1 MTTIFGGQP
10 LNFKNQIIGG
20 DFGTN
25 PWQRGTSFTTISNTL
40 TYTADRFWALGGAS
54 SSISVSRQT
63 DAPSGFANCLRFGR
77 ADANADTAAVNLGT
91 VLTTERSLPLQG
103 QNCVLSFWAK
113 AGSGFSAASGNLAVV
128 LGTGTGSDESAAN
141 FAAGSWTGYAAN
153 LSTTQAIGTT
163 WVRYSFPV
171 TIPATATQVGVKF
184 GFTPVGTASS
194 DYFQIEGVQL
204 EIAQSVTPFERRPA
218 SIELEMCQRFA
229 YVIGEPASGVA
240 IGSGM
245 ATSTTNARITIPL
258 PVSMRAAPTTTY
270 TIGTLKA
277 NVAGSATTIS
287 ALATATANTANNLNM
302 DATTTGLT
310 AGQASLLQG
319 AGGTG
324 SIVASAEL

>member
-1 MTTIFGGQP
+1 MTTISGAQP
-10 LNFKNQIIGG
+10 LNFKNIIIGG

-25 PWQRGTSFTTISNTL
+25 PWQRGTSFTGITNTL
-40 TYTADRFWALGGAS
+40 TYTADRWFALGGAS

-63 DAPSGFANCLRFGR
+63 TAPAGFANSLRFGR
-77 ADANADTAAVNLGT
+77 ADANADVVAVNLGQ
-91 VLTTERSLPLQG
+91 VLPTERSLPFAG
-103 QNCVLSFWAK
+103 TTAVLSFWAL

-128 LGTGTGSDESAAN
+128 VGTGTGSDESAAN
-141 FAAGSWTGYAAN
+141 FMAGSWTGYAAS

-163 WVRYSFPV
+163 WTRYSFPV
-171 TIPATATQVGVKF
+171 SIPASTTQVGVKV

-194 DYFQIEGVQL
+194 DYFQIAGVQL
-204 EIAQSVTPFERRPA
+204 EISPTVTPFERRPS

-229 YVIGEPASGVA
+229 FVVNEPASGV
-240 IGSGM
+240 IVGLGM
-245 ATSTTNARITIPL
+245 ATSTTNARFSIPL

-310 AGQASLLQG
+310 AGQASALQG
-319 AGGTG
+319 AGGSGVIT
-324 SIVASAEL
+324 ASAEL